1 MPKHVIAQT
10 GSPSNGSS
18 LNSVEASNTTCNGG
32 SLPTVGGAIPRIEV
46 IEAGLPSQVEASAPS
61 REPVANSSSNGL
73 PKHIASP
80 PTFSSTSS
88 PAAPSP
94 SRIPS
99 RQQQPTST
107 QHQQSSPNSSQG
119 HSPVGLQ
126 GAFDLKTGVSGQ
138 VGGQEELRKLE
149 SRIERFVSRSSGS
162 ECSEGSSETSGKGT
176 ASSVTSRLYNGQT
189 ASSRAKAEGKL
200 GGGNS
205 PPGEK
210 GVGST
215 GSMLRTTLRKMT
227 RFSIGGKK
235 KEEDE
240 GGESS
245 EAEQKQSRSRN
256 PFLGKSR
263 VPQSQSPGPGVGRS
277 RSFKEPQAVA
287 GRGIPGP
294 QARNS
299 VYTSSLRRSKAKQA
313 AGKEEEVAD
322 AGRPNTLGT
331 RSGTGGM
338 ERSAMRRS
346 VSASRGGRR
355 DQSGQEGKLVL
366 KSRPVQTSLTR
377 DPASDALE
385 PAASPGHVSFQ
396 MWLPELLGLG
406 DDEVQTTVSEH
417 VEPLDA
423 RKTRALTLENMKL
436 TREVERLR
444 GHQGEAEQLKRELTR
459 ARSKLEEEKTIRGN
473 IQADLEQYQERVRVC
488 MESMDSVERQF
499 EVRDLALARL
509 EGEKER
515 GGEVQE
521 RLRERLSQAE
531 SMVGGQ
537 RRELER
543 SVAAQKML
551 LQQVQ
556 EQEAEAGELQDFLQ
570 AEKATLQEA
579 LKEAEAEVQ
588 RLNAELSTKENAG
601 KEMEEQAGLLVR
613 RAEQAKQEALSARA
627 ETQGVKERAR
637 EMLLAQGAELSRAS
651 LYICSLQQRME
662 TLLGAEGEEVSSDP
676 PSEESSDPAARLDL
690 AARRSSQFLVTPT
703 EGLMDREELLSE
715 FGKAMMVTS
724 TGSEG
729 LAEPSLSSLAS
740 AIQSREEAETVSH
753 GETPPPAPPGVPGL
767 VEQLGQVDALLAKLV
782 ASVQANTARREE
794 NIVNGNQESEI
805 ETRLREMESQLGAKD
820 TAISEMRG
828 KFAKNRQILT
838 GNWEQ
843 AEAEVRRL
851 DEIYHETVD
860 SVIRELANAPE
871 ALVTYPGLAAL
882 ATALQQARQEQSGHG
897 SPPQENGNA
906 NLGRMSRSMGNHMG
920 NGGMKGGHQSV
931 MSQSQGML
939 LTNSNTSSG
948 LSQSILSD
956 PCLLKSPPPSL
967 PSLLSSDLARQQD
980 MNANQSL

>member
-46 IEAGLPSQVEASAPS
+46 IEAGLPSQVEASASS
-61 REPVANSSSNGL
+61 RESVVNSSSNRL

-80 PTFSSTSS
+80 PTSSSTST

-126 GAFDLKTGVSGQ
+126 GAFDLKAGVSGQ

-417 VEPLDA
+417 VE
-423 RKTRALTLENMKL
+423 
-436 TREVERLR
+436 RLR

-515 GGEVQE
+515 GGEAQE

-579 LKEAEAEVQ
+579 LKVAEAEVQ

-729 LAEPSLSSLAS
+729 FAEPSLSSLAS
-740 AIQSREEAETVSH
+740 AIQSREEAETVSN

-920 NGGMKGGHQSV
+920 NGGMKGGHQSH

-956 PCLLKSPPPSL
+956 PCLLKSPTPSL